1 MSGLL
6 IIINKKIGGNG
17 MKRLQPVHP
26 GEILKQDF
34 MEPHGLSATVLAK
47 ELGVTV
53 SCINDIVLGRR
64 GITAST
70 ALRLARYFKTDA
82 HSWINL
88 QTNYELEIA
97 QQREAD
103 ILSSIR
109 PLEVA

>member
-1 MSGLL
+1 
-6 IIINKKIGGNG
+6 